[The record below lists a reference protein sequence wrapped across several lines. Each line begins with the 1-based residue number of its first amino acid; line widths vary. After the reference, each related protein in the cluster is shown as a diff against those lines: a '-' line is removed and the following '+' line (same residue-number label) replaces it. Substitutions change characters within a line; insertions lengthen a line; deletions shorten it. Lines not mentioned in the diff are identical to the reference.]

1 MVFTLQYQVFDE
13 IHRNSELP
21 YNTRFYLIFRRKS
34 KVVPLGFFRK
44 NVFSAKTKKK
54 ETLFAF
60 VLLKMQQYGVIF
72 SKIDFQQF

>member
-1 MVFTLQYQVFDE
+1 MVFTQYQVFDE
-13 IHRNSELP
+13 IHKNSELP

-44 NVFSAKTKKK
+44 NVFSAKTKKR
-54 ETLFAF
+54 ETLSALFLF
-60 VLLKMQQYGVIF
+60 KMQQYGVIF

>member
-13 IHRNSELP
+13 IHKNSELP

-54 ETLFAF
+54 RNPIRFF
-60 VLLKMQQYGVIF
+60 FLKMQQYGVIF